1 LSDPLSDPASNP
13 LSKSAGPCASEG
25 PLTARTPRSPVAGLL
40 LAGGRG
46 SRFDATG
53 AANKLLAL
61 LDGKPVIWH
70 SAKRLLEA
78 TGRLLVVTR
87 PGYEGVAQAL
97 TDVQATVL
105 ECPDATLG
113 MGHTLAFGVSRLRA
127 SQALPSAILVGL
139 ADMPCVAP
147 ETLNRLVAAAN
158 NDQVIAVPRWR
169 GERGHPVL
177 FGRAH
182 FAALEAL
189 SGDRGA
195 ASLLRE
201 HPVHWVEV
209 EDPGILQDIDR
220 PADLAQAQGRG
231 AGLRST

>member
-1 LSDPLSDPASNP
+1 
-13 LSKSAGPCASEG
+13 
-25 PLTARTPRSPVAGLL
+25 
-40 LAGGRG
+40 
-46 SRFDATG
+46 
-53 AANKLLAL
+53 
-61 LDGKPVIWH
+61 
-70 SAKRLLEA
+70 
-78 TGRLLVVTR
+78 
-87 PGYEGVAQAL
+87 
-97 TDVQATVL
+97 
-105 ECPDATLG
+105 
-113 MGHTLAFGVSRLRA
+113 
-127 SQALPSAILVGL
+127 
-139 ADMPCVAP
+139 
-147 ETLNRLVAAAN
+147 
-158 NDQVIAVPRWR
+158 VPRWR

-189 SGDRGA
+189 NGDRGA